1 MESQQKINVSLTKRQ
16 RELIIGLLLGD
27 GHLEKRPGGDTYRL
41 RVEHSE
47 AQKEYLFW
55 IYNEF
60 KEWVPSVPK
69 QKVRSDGRISYEMVT
84 VSHAAFHFY
93 HGQFYVDGK
102 KVIPKLLYKWMTP
115 LVLAIWY
122 MDDGSLKSIRHKTFN
137 IHTLGYTKSDL
148 DRVCMMFKKIFGI
161 VAVLHSQKSVAWRIY
176 ITSESSELFT
186 SLVYPTIKL
195 IPSMLYKLKN
205 TNAQIVT
212 EGSQG
217 RLVANG
223 NRDDSVMA

>member
-1 MESQQKINVSLTKRQ
+1 MRSQQETNLSLTERQ

-27 GHLEKRPGGDTYRL
+27 GHLEKRPGGNTYRL

-69 QKVRSDGRISYEMVT
+69 QKVRADGRVSYEMVT
-84 VSHAAFHFY
+84 VSHTAFRFY
-93 HGQFYVDGK
+93 YGQFYVDGK
-102 KVIPKLLYKWMTP
+102 KVIPKLLAKWMTP
-115 LVLAIWY
+115 LVLAILY
-122 MDDGSLKSIRHKTFN
+122 MDDGSLKSARHKTFN

-148 DRVCMMFKKIFGI
+148 DRVCAMLKKSFGI
-161 VAVLHSQKSVAWRIY
+161 VAVLHRQKDVAWRIY
-176 ITSESSELFT
+176 ITSKSSPLFA
-186 SLVYPTIKL
+186 SIVYPTIKF

-217 RLVANG
+217 WLGANG
-223 NRDDSVMA
+223 NRADSVMA